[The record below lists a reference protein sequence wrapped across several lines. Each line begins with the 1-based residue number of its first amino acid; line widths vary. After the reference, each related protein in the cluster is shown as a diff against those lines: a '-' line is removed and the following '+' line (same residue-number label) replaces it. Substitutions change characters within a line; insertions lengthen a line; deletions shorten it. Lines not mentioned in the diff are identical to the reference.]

1 MKRCYSLSRSL
12 EELERRDPKVKAARE
27 KLDKVADDILQKA
40 RSERMTK
47 KESGE
52 NYALLMKLVEKTLL
66 IRALKARHA
75 AVFSELAALEK
86 EAGGIEEAFK
96 AGVREKSVP
105 GETIVVYD
113 DEAAKV
119 TVSGPI
125 AAPSYDASIAR
136 KSWPSIVLDA
146 VTVLDDKKCRAL
158 IEGGVL
164 PAALAEE
171 AELPERLL
179 TPAVKIEIR
188 GGAAAKAGVATVEK
202 AAKKMRGGGK

>member
-1 MKRCYSLSRSL
+1 
-12 EELERRDPKVKAARE
+12 
-27 KLDKVADDILQKA
+27 
-40 RSERMTK
+40 MTK
-47 KESGE
+47 KNKDE

-105 GETIVVYD
+105 GETVVVYD
-113 DEAAKV
+113 DEAARV
-119 TVSGPI
+119 TVSGPV
-125 AAPSYDASIAR
+125 AAPSYDVAVAR
-136 KSWPSIVLDA
+136 KTWPSVVLDA

-164 PAALAEE
+164 PAELAEE

-188 GGAAAKAGVATVEK
+188 GGGAGGVGGIGGGGGVGGMVEMVEAKVAK
-202 AAKKMRGGGK
+202 AAKKTVKGGGK